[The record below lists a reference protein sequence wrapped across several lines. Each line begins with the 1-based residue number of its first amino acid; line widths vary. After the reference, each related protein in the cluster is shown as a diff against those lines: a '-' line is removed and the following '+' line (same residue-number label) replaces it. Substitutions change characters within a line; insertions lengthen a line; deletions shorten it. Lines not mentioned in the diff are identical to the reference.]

1 MLDKVKA
8 PMYAPFIMKLIEQKD
23 TGCPL
28 VRLYLVL
35 HKSVRPQRKGIKPHG
50 ASEASR
56 SRGPFASSDDD
67 APEVPVPPPRRPR
80 MKNASNAPIGDEWT
94 APSREEMRSSV
105 KKASVFEKM
114 LLCMNIDIRKTRYE
128 AYRTQRW
135 IDHNQQVLMNTV
147 TQLLPVEQRP
157 PPSPEPTT
165 ESEGTLSFTT
175 WNQGGLVNWK
185 ELEEITSGPS
195 HDTGKEPLAKDD
207 DEYEGSGSEDDDEEE
222 EDSD

>member
-1 MLDKVKA
+1 
-8 PMYAPFIMKLIEQKD
+8 
-23 TGCPL
+23 
-28 VRLYLVL
+28 
-35 HKSVRPQRKGIKPHG
+35 
-50 ASEASR
+50 
-56 SRGPFASSDDD
+56 
-67 APEVPVPPPRRPR
+67 

-105 KKASVFEKM
+105 KKAYVFEKM

-147 TQLLPVEQRP
+147 TQLLNAEQRP

-185 ELEEITSGPS
+185 EL
-195 HDTGKEPLAKDD
+195 
-207 DEYEGSGSEDDDEEE
+207 
-222 EDSD
+222 